1 MPVFIPGTRLTLPRK
16 TTKSPKQLTDVK
28 RLEFS
33 DKSLSASSADVQNSV
48 PLMAVAT
55 YAFWNDRQRSER

>member
-1 MPVFIPGTRLTLPRK
+1 MPRK